1 MVYISSQNKEIS
13 LENLMRLY
21 AAAYIEVGGEQA
33 EMSLE
38 WMDANADKVNLI
50 EYVLVF
56 DYTPRGSEER
66 IKTILSF
73 QTKEELLN
81 EMQRVV
87 DFINAN
93 NNS

>member
-1 MVYISSQNKEIS
+1 MIYKSTTGDEVS
-13 LENLMRLY
+13 LENLVRLY
-21 AAAYIEVGGEQA
+21 AAAYIEVAGERA

-38 WMDANADKVNLI
+38 WMDANTDKVKLI

-56 DYTPRGSEER
+56 DYTPFGTEKR
-66 IKTILSF
+66 IKKILSF
-73 QTKEELLN
+73 STKEELLN

-87 DFINAN
+87 DFLHAN